1 MNRKIR
7 KADEFPSIIIHSNSN
22 KINYH
27 TDSKCKTCNKKL
39 QKN

>member
-7 KADEFPSIIIHSNSN
+7 KADEFPSIIIHSNSI

-27 TDSKCKTCNKKL
+27 TDYRPNNKTL
-39 QKN
+39 

>member
-7 KADEFPSIIIHSNSN
+7 KADEFPSIIIHSNSI

-27 TDSKCKTCNKKL
+27 TRPNKKTL
-39 QKN
+39 